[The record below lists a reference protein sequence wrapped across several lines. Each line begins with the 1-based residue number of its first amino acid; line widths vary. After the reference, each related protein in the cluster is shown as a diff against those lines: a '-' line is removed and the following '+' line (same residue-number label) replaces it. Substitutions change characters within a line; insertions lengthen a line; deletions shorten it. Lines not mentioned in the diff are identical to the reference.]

1 MAPDGVRIVAF
12 VGQAPASAR
21 DAGVGIC
28 LRGYEIRAPLKQ
40 TPKIISIWLQ
50 LAGYS
55 LAPAC

>member
-1 MAPDGVRIVAF
+1 MVPDRVRIVAF
-12 VGQAPASAR
+12 AGQAPASAR